1 MKMQTQGLLLPLNK
15 EEMINLTTEVKEVL
29 ATGVI
34 KTWSKKSNNKIFSA
48 AELWN
53 IQRNQKARVQRR
65 FAWV

>member
-34 KTWSKKSNNKIFSA
+34 KTWSKKSNKKIFSA